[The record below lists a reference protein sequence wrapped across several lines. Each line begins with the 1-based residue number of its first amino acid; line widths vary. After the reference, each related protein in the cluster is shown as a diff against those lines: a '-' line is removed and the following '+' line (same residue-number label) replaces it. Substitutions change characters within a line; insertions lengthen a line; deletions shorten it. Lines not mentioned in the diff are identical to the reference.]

1 MLARLVVTVLIAVGA
16 IALGFISYE
25 FFASRSDLNKF
36 TLTEGRGIFV
46 EDPKELKNETAP
58 TLGYLAPDFTLQD
71 LNGQSVSL
79 SSFRGKP
86 VLLNFWATWCPPCRK
101 EMPEL
106 QEFHRRYGDQVV
118 LVGVNWGE
126 GTSTV
131 KRFLD
136 QLGVS
141 YPNLIDERGTAFVLY
156 RLTGIPESYFIDPEG
171 YLRGAWIGPLTA
183 EEIVKGFMRLGLL
196 KESE

>member
-183 EEIVKGFMRLGLL
+183 EEIVKGFTRLGLL

>member
-1 MLARLVVTVLIAVGA
+1 MLARLVVAVLIAVGA

-156 RLTGIPESYFIDPEG
+156 RLTGIPESFFIDPEG

-183 EEIVKGFMRLGLL
+183 EEIVKGFTRLGLL

>member
-1 MLARLVVTVLIAVGA
+1 MLARLVVAALIAVGA

-183 EEIVKGFMRLGLL
+183 EEIVKGFTRLGLL

>member
-1 MLARLVVTVLIAVGA
+1 MLARLVVAVLIAVGA

-183 EEIVKGFMRLGLL
+183 EEIVKGFTRLGLL